1 MARVGARVA
10 AAPPTAARACRPRGS
25 SRSAAGGAA
34 RPAAAGPP
42 AAAAAVWPAAAAGL
56 AATARLPRGARLACA
71 AKKQKFASFGEMLSK
86 SEVPV
91 LVDFYA
97 TWCGPCQMAAQALD
111 ALGPAFNG
119 RCLFVRIDTEKY
131 PRLAAAYGVQALPTL
146 VLFRDNAPAARL
158 DGFLPEPELRRWLEG
173 ALAPR

>member
-1 MARVGARVA
+1 MPVEV
-10 AAPPTAARACRPRGS
+10 
-25 SRSAAGGAA
+25 AGGAA
-34 RPAAAGPP
+34 ELRAAL
-42 AAAAAVWPAAAAGL
+42 AAAARAGH
-56 AATARLPRGARLACA
+56 A
-71 AKKQKFASFGEMLSK
+71 
-86 SEVPV
+86 V

-111 ALGPAFNG
+111 ALGPAFSG

-131 PRLAAAYGVQALPTL
+131 PRLASAYGVQALPTL

-173 ALAPR
+173 ALAAR